1 MKDKENGHFKGFGYV
16 EFDTAEGLIEALKM
30 NERLVRNR
38 PIKVDIATT
47 GNRDGGGGSSGGKN
61 ELDVSNLSLVFSS
74 LHESIGTVTVKI
86 KVEQVSPLRVTVI

>member
-47 GNRDGGGGSSGGKN
+47 GNRDGGGSSGGKN
-61 ELDVSNLSLVFSS
+61 YTSL
-74 LHESIGTVTVKI
+74 
-86 KVEQVSPLRVTVI
+86 